1 MDSISASERRN
12 SLLKTVWKRLNKSV
26 SCWPQAS
33 AASVSSCCTAET
45 WMAEISAS
53 VAQADPLASARLAL
67 TKQSSVADAPARKI
81 LFIATV
87 PNFDG
92 SPARDPDC
100 VSSQKDPSAAKKLAC
115 NKLRDFEFP
124 ACNLAEFRHA
134 SGKGCNRRVHRAFGD
149 GNFGPGHAGSLPGYA
164 FAPISRRPQT
174 GSRREQKPLSDDL
187 YRRSRPQP
195 GCQRRPCGCFL
206 DAAGIELHAVLQRRR
221 GPGRR
226 HVPAEVAS
234 RRIVRPGL
242 PADSGSKPGLFQAQP
257 LFSMCPPG
265 SREGWTM
272 AYKVAVVGATGNG
285 GREMLS
291 VLAER
296 QFPVSEV
303 VALAS
308 TRSVGTEVSFGD
320 RILKVKALDYFDFK
334 GTDIC
339 LMSAGGKVAK
349 EWAPKIVAQGAI
361 VIDNS
366 SAWRMDRG
374 VPLVVPEVN
383 ADALNEIKKGIIAN
397 PNCST
402 AQLVVALK
410 PLHDLAI
417 IKRAVISTYQ
427 SVSGAG
433 KDAMDELFRQT
444 RAVFV
449 ADPIEREKFT
459 KQIAFNVIPHID
471 VFLDSGYTK
480 EEWKMMVETQKILD
494 PDIQVTATCVRVPVF
509 IGHSEAVT
517 LEFEKPITADKA
529 RAILREAPGVLLV
542 DKREDGGYVTPI
554 EAAGEDATYVS
565 RIRKDP
571 TVEHGLSMWVVSDN
585 LRKGAALNAVQ
596 IAECVINRKLLK
608 KAA

>member
-1 MDSISASERRN
+1 
-12 SLLKTVWKRLNKSV
+12 
-26 SCWPQAS
+26 
-33 AASVSSCCTAET
+33 
-45 WMAEISAS
+45 
-53 VAQADPLASARLAL
+53 
-67 TKQSSVADAPARKI
+67 
-81 LFIATV
+81 
-87 PNFDG
+87 
-92 SPARDPDC
+92 
-100 VSSQKDPSAAKKLAC
+100 
-115 NKLRDFEFP
+115 
-124 ACNLAEFRHA
+124 
-134 SGKGCNRRVHRAFGD
+134 
-149 GNFGPGHAGSLPGYA
+149 
-164 FAPISRRPQT
+164 
-174 GSRREQKPLSDDL
+174 
-187 YRRSRPQP
+187 
-195 GCQRRPCGCFL
+195 
-206 DAAGIELHAVLQRRR
+206 
-221 GPGRR
+221 
-226 HVPAEVAS
+226 
-234 RRIVRPGL
+234 
-242 PADSGSKPGLFQAQP
+242 
-257 LFSMCPPG
+257 
-265 SREGWTM
+265 M
-272 AYKVAVVGATGNG
+272 AYKVAVVGATGNV

-296 QFPVSEV
+296 QFPISEV

-320 RILKVKALDYFDFK
+320 GVLKIKALDYFDFK

-339 LMSAGGKVAK
+339 LMSAGGSIAK

-383 ADALNEIKKGIIAN
+383 ADALSEIKKGIIAN

-494 PDIQVTATCVRVPVF
+494 PNIQVTATCVRVPVF

-517 LEFEKPITADKA
+517 LEFEKPITAERA
-529 RAILREAPGVLLV
+529 RAVLREAPGVLLI
-542 DKREDGGYVTPI
+542 DKREDGGYATPI
-554 EAAGEDATYVS
+554 ECAGEDATYVS

-571 TVEHGLSMWVVSDN
+571 TVENGLSLWIVADN

-596 IAECVINRKLLK
+596 IAECLINRKLLR
-608 KAA
+608 AA